1 MNVSLKYFIYT
12 ITFVII
18 LVFSVNAWSQDVL
31 STYAGRK
38 IYSVKSISVSGL
50 TDKSIENV
58 CDIKSGDIFSVSA
71 IRGCIGSFFQ
81 KGIFKDVQVEA
92 FEEKDGVMLQFTFI
106 EKIKVAAIKVGGPDY
121 FSAKKI
127 KAAAGVK
134 VGDEFTEDVT
144 ASVREHL
151 LDLYRGQGF
160 FDAEVDVMSKSLE
173 VIGTGVGSELFIK
186 VREGKRANVSAVILN
201 GNRIFSDNELKDIMK
216 IREGKYYIEKDLYS
230 GIKSLDKFYLD
241 KGFMKIMISPPDIIY
256 DREKREILISLY
268 IDAGPRM
275 EILFEGA
282 EDVNP
287 DTLKKK
293 LLFRK
298 EKSFDGAVIDES
310 IDLMTRYY
318 RDKGYYLARITYTLE
333 KPDENNIRIR
343 FHVTEGI
350 SVLIK
355 EIRFA
360 GNSYFDSK
368 ILMEFL
374 NTKEEK
380 FFLEHVLQEDIKDIS
395 NLYKSN
401 GFLGVKITYEVSFIE
416 EDLALN
422 ISINIEEGVQ
432 TYISNISIT
441 GNQKFSTQVLKNSI
455 KSRGGKPFNESQVID
470 DMYTIQSFY
479 VQRGHIYAGVDL
491 KTRYSEDKKGVGIDY
506 AVNEDKPVYFG
517 NIFITGNSFTKDYVI
532 RRELLIKEGDLYS
545 YENIL
550 RSQRRILSLGFVRDV
565 RLGPVNPDVKEHRK
579 DISVHVEE
587 GFPGSVEFG
596 VGYGDVERFRGTFE
610 ARYRNILGTGR
621 QVNLIVEGS
630 SIEQKYGVGYK
641 EPWILGYRADGRI
654 NVSDQVEKKESFDR
668 RTFGLTTG
676 IDKSFSDFVKG
687 SLMFQ
692 YEDVKLSD
700 VSAAAILTSEDTGKT
715 EVATINP
722 SLMIDRRNDPFN
734 PSRGQFYSIAFRE
747 AAQLLG
753 STPQFVKI
761 NLQSSFFYSPFKRVV
776 FALSAR
782 GGAAWNFGESTE
794 VPIFERYFAGGRST
808 VRGYDQEKLGVP
820 GKTII
825 YDGQSW
831 EQTGGNMMVVLN
843 GELRFP
849 LFKGLGMVAFVDGG
863 NVWRKIEEFDAAE
876 IKTTTGLGIRYDTPV
891 GPLRLDMGCKL
902 DKEVGEDKCVAHFTL
917 GHAF

>member
-1 MNVSLKYFIYT
+1 MKYLLYIL
-12 ITFVII
+12 TFII
-18 LVFSVNAWSQDVL
+18 LFSSVNAYSQDDL
-31 STYAGRK
+31 SAFAGRK

-50 TDKSIENV
+50 TDKSIEKV

-71 IRGCIGSFFQ
+71 IRGCIVSFFQ
-81 KGIFKDVQVEA
+81 KGIFKDIQVEA
-92 FEEKDGVMLQFTFI
+92 YEEMDGVMLQFTFI
-106 EKIKVAAIKVGGPDY
+106 EKIKVAAIKVEGSDY
-121 FSAKKI
+121 YSAKKI
-127 KAAAGVK
+127 KASAGVK
-134 VGDEFTEDVT
+134 IGDEFTEDVT

-160 FDAEVDVMSKSLE
+160 FDADVDVKSGSLE
-173 VIGTGVGSELFIK
+173 GDGTGVGSGLFIK
-186 VREGKRANVSAVILN
+186 VNEGKRAKVSAVILN
-201 GNRIFSDNELKDIMK
+201 GNRVFSDNDIKDVMK
-216 IREGKYYIEKDLYS
+216 IREGKYYIEKDVYA
-230 GIKSLDKFYLD
+230 GIKALDKFYPD
-241 KGFMKIMISPPDIIY
+241 KGYIKIMISPPDIIY

-268 IDAGPRM
+268 IEAGPHV
-275 EILFEGA
+275 EILFEGV
-282 EDVNP
+282 EDVKP
-287 DTLKKK
+287 EVLQKE

-298 EKSFDGAVIDES
+298 EKSVDAAVIDES
-310 IDLMTRYY
+310 IDMMTRYY
-318 RDKGYYLARITYTLE
+318 RDMGYYLARITYALE
-333 KPDENNIRIR
+333 KPDENNIRIK

-355 EIRFA
+355 EIRFT

-380 FFLEHVLQEDIKDIS
+380 FFLEDVLQEDIKDIA

-401 GFLGVKITYEVSFIE
+401 GFLGVKITYDVSFIE
-416 EDLALN
+416 EDMTLN
-422 ISINIEEGVQ
+422 LSINIEEGVQ
-432 TYISNISIT
+432 THISGISIT
-441 GNQKFSTQVLKNSI
+441 GNQKFSTQGLKRSI
-455 KSRGGKPFNESQVID
+455 KSREGKPFNESHVVD
-470 DMYTIQSFY
+470 DMYTIQSLY
-479 VQRGHIYAGVDL
+479 VQKGHLYAGVDL

-506 AVNEDKPVYFG
+506 AVSEDKPVYLG

-550 RSQRRILSLGFVRDV
+550 RSQRRLLSLGYVRDV
-565 RLGPVNPDVKEHRK
+565 RLEPVNPDVKEHRK
-579 DISVHVEE
+579 DIAVHIDE
-587 GFPGSVEFG
+587 GFPGTVELG

-610 ARYRNILGTGR
+610 ARYKNLLGTGR
-621 QVNLIVEGS
+621 QVSMKVEGS

-641 EPWILGYRADGRI
+641 EPWIFGYQADGRI
-654 NVSDQVEKKESFDR
+654 NVADQMEKKKSFNR

-700 VSAAAILTSEDTGKT
+700 VSPTAILTSEDTGKT

-722 SLMIDRRNDPFN
+722 SLMIDRRDDPFN
-734 PSRGQFYSIAFRE
+734 PKRGQFYSIAFRE
-747 AAQLLG
+747 AAQLIG

-761 NLQSSFFYSPFKRVV
+761 NLQSSFFYSPFSRVV
-776 FALSAR
+776 LALSAR

-808 VRGYDQEKLGVP
+808 VRGYDQEKLGIP

-831 EQTGGNMMVVLN
+831 NPTGGNMMVVLN
-843 GELRFP
+843 GEIRFP
-849 LFKGLGMVAFVDGG
+849 LFKGLGMVTFVDGG

-876 IKTTTGLGIRYDTPV
+876 IKKTAGLGIRYDTPV

-902 DKEVGEDKCVAHFTL
+902 DKEAGEDKCVLHFTL